1 MRIAV
6 NTRLLLPNRLE
17 GLGTFTHEVL
27 RRMVKA
33 HPEHEFIFLFD
44 RPLNNEFIYSD
55 NVTPVFAGPPARHA
69 VLFVYWFEIVVPRLL
84 KKYNA
89 DLFLSPDGYL
99 SLRSQVKQIAVMH
112 DLNFEHHPE
121 FFKLSDRLH
130 FRNFFSRF
138 AKKATRIATVS
149 EFSKKDI
156 VEKYKI
162 NAGKIDVVYNGVDEM
177 FKPADENEISRFKKE
192 VTGGKD
198 YFVFVG
204 ALYPRKNLI
213 NAIKAFDK
221 FKALTG
227 SEIKFLLVG
236 KKYRESDELF
246 HVHRTLNFKK
256 DIIFLGRV
264 EPREKLS
271 VLLSGAIGLIYVS
284 FYEGFGLPIIEAMKC
299 ETAVI
304 TSNITAM
311 PEIADDAALFVNPF
325 DVDEIVNAM
334 KKLHDDNN
342 LRKELV
348 SRGKNIALK
357 YSWERT
363 AHLLWNCI
371 IKTNN

>member
-44 RPLNNEFIYSD
+44 RPWSNEFIYSD
-55 NVTPVFAGPPARHA
+55 NITPVFTGPPARHA
-69 VLFVYWFEIVVPRLL
+69 VLFVYWFEVVVPRLL
-84 KKYNA
+84 KKYKA

-99 SLRSQVKQIAVMH
+99 SLRSQVKQIPVIH

-138 AKKATRIATVS
+138 AHKATRIATVS

-156 VEKYKI
+156 AETYKVD
-162 NAGKIDVVYNGVDEM
+162 ADKIDVVYNGVDEI
-177 FKPADENEISRFKKE
+177 FKAANQDEINQLKQE

-198 YFVFVG
+198 YFIFVG

-221 FKALTG
+221 FKIKTS

-236 KKYRESDELF
+236 KRYKESGELF
-246 HVHRTLNFKK
+246 RVHQTLKYKN
-256 DIIFLGRV
+256 DVVFLGRI
-264 EPREKLS
+264 EPREKIP
-271 VLLSGAIGLIYVS
+271 VLLSGAIGLLYVS
-284 FYEGFGLPIIEAMKC
+284 LYEGFGLPIIEAMKC

-304 TSNITAM
+304 TSDITAM
-311 PEIADDAALFVNPF
+311 PEIADDAALLVNPY

-334 KKLHDDNN
+334 QKLHEDIN
-342 LRKELV
+342 LRNQLV
-348 SRGKNIALK
+348 NRGKSIALK
-357 YSWERT
+357 YSWEQT
-363 AHLLWNCI
+363 SDLLWNCI
-371 IKTNN
+371 LKTKN